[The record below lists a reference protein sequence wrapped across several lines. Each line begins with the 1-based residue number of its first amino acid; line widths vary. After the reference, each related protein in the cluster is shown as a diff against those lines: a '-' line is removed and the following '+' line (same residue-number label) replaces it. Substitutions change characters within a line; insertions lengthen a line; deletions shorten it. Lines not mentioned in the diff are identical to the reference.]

1 MGVDREGTTIAV
13 VGMGCRFPQAESV
26 EEYWSNLVGNR
37 DCVTPVPRERFD
49 IESVYAP
56 QPGTP
61 GRTVSRHGGF
71 LNDPFA
77 FDPGFFEIS
86 PAEAASMDP
95 QHRLL
100 LPVVREALE
109 GAGILPSALA
119 RTATG
124 VYIGQATAD
133 YAHENHVE
141 THDLREA
148 TGSHIRAMGSG
159 RVSYDLD
166 LRGPSLTV
174 DTACSSSLV
183 AVHMARQGLLTGETD
198 LAIAGGV
205 NLILSPLDAVAYSQ
219 AAMLSPEGRCKFGD
233 SAANGFV
240 RSEGVGVVVLAR
252 LCDAEAAGY
261 PVLALL
267 PGSAVTNDGRDSGS
281 LIKPS
286 EAGQVTL
293 IERACRDAGVTTEQ
307 LDYIEAHGTGTPVGD
322 SVELRALAA
331 IARER
336 GPRNG
341 PLRTGSVK
349 SNIGHT
355 EAAAGIAGLIKAV
368 LIAHHGVIP
377 GSLHVREPQTA
388 LTDSAGAVQVVAHN
402 EELAASRERTLVG
415 VSSFGLS
422 GTNAH
427 VVVAEA
433 AGREAGTRHGN
444 TELPPARPT
453 HLLVLSARSRTAL
466 LRLASD
472 YAGFLS
478 PGGAGSELPLWDIC
492 ATAALH
498 RDAHPYRLWATGTDH
513 EDMAQALRT
522 LAQGGDSDRAG
533 LGEAGFG
540 GAKRTVFV
548 FPGQG
553 SQWAGMG
560 QSLLRSTPAFE
571 TAINACDELVRAE
584 TGRSVTEALADG
596 VIGDDIAEV
605 QPILWAMEV
614 ALAATWRDMGVDPVV
629 CVGHSMGEVAAAT
642 VTGALPPAD
651 AAAVICRRSAL
662 MRRTV
667 GQGAMMSADVS
678 AEQAADLVAAEK
690 DVCVAAENAPSS
702 TILAGDAAALRRIGQ
717 RLEQAGVFHRIVRVN
732 VASHS
737 PAMDPLRDDLLAALA
752 GIAPVDGAV
761 PLYSTARDTLLGGAE
776 LDAGYWMENLR
787 QPVRFLDGIRHLV
800 KEGDNA
806 FVEVSPHPVLQMAI
820 DDVVREAGAASG
832 AVSSTT
838 RKSCEEPLL
847 LARSLGAFFA
857 MGGSVDWERWFRGKA
872 RQTSLPHY
880 SWDREFL
887 RRETAVPRTPDEA
900 GGRTADIT
908 TDLTDAMVSL
918 HGLQAIP
925 PVVHLAALHEAV
937 SATAGGGTVTL
948 EQAEVKE
955 MAEPSE
961 EGETTLR
968 VHVGAT
974 PGRTVAT
981 VRAAHD
987 ASRTALVAHVRV
999 EDEDAVDQQQS
1010 LRRLDAALARCRT
1023 PRTSAQFTE
1032 DLISRGYAIGP
1043 RIQTLQRLWHRDGEA
1058 VALVRSPHTPSHA
1071 AWESCL
1077 LVLLAC
1083 VADNAYTVTS
1093 FGRVRFHRP
1102 LTGDVWV
1109 RALLTPGDS
1118 GRTAVAHVSVLDSQG
1133 LPVAEFGGIELRRV
1147 APPLRGGVPDGY
1159 GLSSTVRKS
1168 ARRLAAATRA
1178 WGRPRPVRTRLP
1190 RAAAGFPATAA
1201 HPSAGKPAGGPAEPL
1216 GAIPSPRAGDQR
1228 PPLAVPEDA
1237 GALFL
1242 AQVSHVLGLP
1252 VERLDPRRSL
1262 RDYGIDSLSAAKLRI
1277 RFRHATDRDVAL
1289 SRLLSNSTLKEL
1301 VTHVSSLQPA
1311 P

>member
-1 MGVDREGTTIAV
+1 MGI
-13 VGMGCRFPQAESV
+13 GCRFPQAESV
-26 EEYWSNLVGNR
+26 EEYWSNLVGNK
-37 DCVTPVPRERFD
+37 DCITPIPPERFD
-49 IESVYAP
+49 VEAVYAP

-61 GRTVSRHGGF
+61 GRTVSRYGGF

-77 FDPGFFEIS
+77 FDPGFFGIS

-109 GAGILPSALA
+109 GAGIRPSALA
-119 RTATG
+119 GTTAG

-133 YAHENHVE
+133 YAHESRVE

-183 AVHMARQGLLTGETD
+183 AVHMARQGLLAGETD

-240 RSEGVGVVVLAR
+240 RSEGIGVVVLAR
-252 LCDAEAAGY
+252 LADAERAGY

-267 PGSAVTNDGRDSGS
+267 KGSAVTNDGRDSGS
-281 LIKPS
+281 LIKPAES
-286 EAGQVTL
+286 GQVTL
-293 IERACRDAGVTTEQ
+293 VERACRAAGVTPEE

-322 SVELRALAA
+322 AVELRALAT
-331 IARER
+331 IARRR
-336 GPRNG
+336 GPQHG

-377 GSLHVREPQTA
+377 GSLHFRDPQPA
-388 LTDSAGAVQVVAHN
+388 VADAGGAVQVVAHN
-402 EELAASRERTLVG
+402 EAPAAGGKRALVG

-427 VVVAEA
+427 VVVAA
-433 AGREAGTRHGN
+433 AAPGEAGMPHDR
-444 TELPPARPT
+444 TELPPDRPT
-453 HLLVLSARSRTAL
+453 HLLVLSARSRAAL
-466 LRLASD
+466 LRLAGD
-472 YAGFLS
+472 YAAHLS
-478 PGGAGSELPLWDIC
+478 PGGPGNELPLWDVC

-498 RDAHPYRLWATGTDH
+498 RDAHPYRLWATGADH
-513 EDMAQALRT
+513 DEMAQALRT
-522 LAQGGDSDRAG
+522 LAQDGDTDRAG

-540 GAKRTVFV
+540 SGKRTVFV

-560 QSLLRSTPAFE
+560 QSLLSSTPAFKA
-571 TAINACDELVRAE
+571 AIAACDAIVRAE
-584 TGRSVTEALADG
+584 TGLSVTKSLTDG
-596 VIGDDIAEV
+596 TIGDDIAEV

-614 ALAATWRDMGVDPVV
+614 ALAATWQDMGVDPAV
-629 CVGHSMGEVAAAT
+629 CVGHSMGEVAAAA
-642 VTGALPPAD
+642 VTGALSPAD
-651 AAAVICRRSAL
+651 AAAVICRRSTL

-667 GQGAMMSADVS
+667 GQGAMMSVEVS
-678 AEQAADLVAAEK
+678 AEQARDFIDAEK

-702 TILAGDAAALRRIGQ
+702 TILAGDAAALRRIGR
-717 RLEQAGVFHRIVRVN
+717 RLDEVGVFHRIVRVN

-752 GIAPVDGAV
+752 GLRPGDGAV
-761 PLYSTARDTLLGGAE
+761 PLYSTARDALLAGAE
-776 LDAGYWMENLR
+776 LNAGYWMENLR
-787 QPVRFLDGIRHLV
+787 QPVRFLDGIRRLV

-806 FVEVSPHPVLQMAI
+806 FVEVSPHAVLQMAI
-820 DDVVREAGAASG
+820 DDIAREAGAASC
-832 AVSSTT
+832 AVASTT
-838 RKSCEEPLL
+838 RESRDESLA

-857 MGGSVDWERWFRGKA
+857 MGGKVDWERWFRGKA
-872 RQTSLPHY
+872 RQVALPRY
-880 SWDREFL
+880 AWDREVL
-887 RRETAVPRTPDEA
+887 RREAAAPRTPDEA
-900 GGRTADIT
+900 GSRITDIT
-908 TDLTDAMVSL
+908 MDLTDATVAL
-918 HGLQAIP
+918 HGLEAIP

-937 SATAGGGTVTL
+937 STTAGAGTVTL
-948 EQAEVKE
+948 ERAEVKE
-955 MAEPSE
+955 VVGPSG

-968 VHVGAT
+968 VRV
-974 PGRTVAT
+974 RTTGSRMTAT
-981 VRAAHD
+981 VHPAHD
-987 ASRTALVAHVRV
+987 AGRTALAADVHV
-999 EDEDAVDQQQS
+999 EDGQAPDQQQS
-1010 LRRLDAALARCRT
+1010 LRQLDAALARCQT
-1023 PRTSAQFTE
+1023 PRTSAQFAE
-1032 DLISRGYAIGP
+1032 DLVGRGYTIGS
-1043 RIQTLQRLWHRDGEA
+1043 RVQTLQRLWRRDGEA
-1058 VALVRSPHTPSHA
+1058 VALVRSPHGSPHA

-1077 LVLLAC
+1077 LVLLSCTANDAYV
-1083 VADNAYTVTS
+1083 VAS

-1102 LTGDVWV
+1102 LTGEVWV
-1109 RALLTPGDS
+1109 RALVTTKDS
-1118 GRTAVAHVSVLDSQG
+1118 GRTAVGHVSVLDSQG
-1133 LPVAEFGGIELRRV
+1133 RRVADFAGVELRRV
-1147 APPLRGGVPDGY
+1147 EPVPLGGA
-1159 GLSSTVRKS
+1159 LSRDVFSNTVRRSVRRLVSS
-1168 ARRLAAATRA
+1168 ARTLRRPHPVRPRRPRAVAGFTAPATR
-1178 WGRPRPVRTRLP
+1178 
-1190 RAAAGFPATAA
+1190 
-1201 HPSAGKPAGGPAEPL
+1201 SAGMPESGPTGSL
-1216 GAIPSPRAGDQR
+1216 GAIPAQRANDEPLPASAPGDT
-1228 PPLAVPEDA
+1228 

-1242 AQVSHVLGLP
+1242 TQASQVLGVP
-1252 VERLDPRRSL
+1252 SERLDLRRSL

-1277 RFRHATDRDVAL
+1277 SFRSATDRDISL
-1289 SRLLSNSTLKEL
+1289 SRLLSDSALRDL
-1301 VTHVSSLQPA
+1301 VSEVNSLQPT

>member
-1 MGVDREGTTIAV
+1 MGAGRESTTIAV

-26 EEYWSNLVGNR
+26 EEYWSNLLGNR
-37 DCVTPVPRERFD
+37 DCVTPVPPERFD
-49 IESVYAP
+49 VEAVYAP
-56 QPGTP
+56 RPGTP
-61 GRTVSRHGGF
+61 GRTASRHGGF
-71 LNDPFA
+71 LSDPFA
-77 FDPGFFEIS
+77 FDPEFFEIS

-109 GAGILPSALA
+109 GAGIRPSALA
-119 RTATG
+119 GTNAG

-133 YAHENHVE
+133 YAHESRVE

-219 AAMLSPEGRCKFGD
+219 AAMLSPEGRCKFAD
-233 SAANGFV
+233 VAANGFV

-252 LCDAEAAGY
+252 LGDAERAGY

-267 PGSAVTNDGRDSGS
+267 RGSAVTNDGRDSGS
-281 LIKPS
+281 LIKPAES
-286 EAGQVTL
+286 GQITL
-293 IERACRDAGVTTEQ
+293 IERACRDAGITPEQ

-322 SVELRALAA
+322 AVELRALAA
-331 IARER
+331 VARGR
-336 GPRNG
+336 GPRRG

-368 LIAHHGVIP
+368 LIAHRGVIP
-377 GSLHVREPQTA
+377 GSLHVRDLQSA
-388 LTDSAGAVQVVAHN
+388 VTDSAGAVHVVERN
-402 EELAASRERTLVG
+402 ETLADGGRALVG

-433 AGREAGTRHGN
+433 TRREADTPHGG
-444 TELPPARPT
+444 TELPPSRPT
-453 HLLVLSARSRTAL
+453 HLLVLSARSHAAL
-466 LRLASD
+466 LRLAGD
-472 YAGFLS
+472 YADYLS
-478 PGGAGSELPLWDIC
+478 PGGPGGELPLWDLC

-498 RDAHPYRLWATGTDH
+498 RDAHPYRLWATGADH
-513 EDMAQALRT
+513 GEVAQALRT
-522 LAQGGDSDRAG
+522 LARGGDTDRAG

-540 GAKRTVFV
+540 SGKRTVFV

-560 QSLLRSTPAFE
+560 QSLLRSAPPFE
-571 TAINACDELVRAE
+571 AAIAACDAVVRAE
-584 TGRSVTEALADG
+584 TGRSVTQTLTDG
-596 VIGDDIAEV
+596 AVGEDVAEV

-614 ALAATWRDMGVDPVV
+614 ALAAVWRDMGVDPAA
-629 CVGHSMGEVAAAT
+629 CIGHSMGEVAAAA
-642 VTGALPPAD
+642 VTGALSPAD

-667 GQGAMMSADVS
+667 GQGAMMSVDVS
-678 AEQAADLVAAEK
+678 AEQARDLVAAEQ

-702 TILAGDAAALRRIGQ
+702 TILAGDAAALGRIGG
-717 RLEQAGVFHRIVRVN
+717 RLDEAGVFHRIVRVN

-752 GIAPVDGAV
+752 GLTPGDGAV
-761 PLYSTARDTLLGGAE
+761 PLYSTARDTLLAGAE
-776 LDAGYWMENLR
+776 LDAAYWMENLR
-787 QPVRFLDGIRHLV
+787 QPVRFLDGIRNLV
-800 KEGDNA
+800 KEGDIA

-820 DDVVREAGAASG
+820 DDIVREAGATSG
-832 AVSSTT
+832 VVASTT
-838 RKSCEEPLL
+838 RKSCEEPLA

-857 MGGSVDWERWFRGKA
+857 MGGEVDWERWFRGKA
-872 RQTSLPHY
+872 RHVPLPRY
-880 SWDREFL
+880 SWEREVL
-887 RRETAVPRTPDEA
+887 RRAAA
-900 GGRTADIT
+900 GPGAPEEPGARITDIT

-918 HGLQAIP
+918 HGFEAVP

-948 EQAEVKE
+948 EQVEVRE
-955 MAEPSE
+955 AVDPSE
-961 EGETTLR
+961 GGETTLR
-968 VHVGAT
+968 VQVRAT
-974 PGRTVAT
+974 PGRMVAT
-981 VRAAHD
+981 VHPAHD
-987 ASRTALVAHVRV
+987 TARTALVAHVRV
-999 EDEDAVDQQQS
+999 EDEEAADQQQA
-1010 LRRLDAALARCRT
+1010 LRRLDAALARCRS
-1023 PRTSAQFTE
+1023 PRTSAQFAE
-1032 DLISRGYAIGP
+1032 DLIGRGYAIGS
-1043 RIQTLQRLWHRDGEA
+1043 RIQTLRRMWRRDGEA
-1058 VALVRSPHTPSHA
+1058 VALVASPHSSPHA

-1083 VADNAYTVTS
+1083 VADDAYVVTS

-1102 LTGDVWV
+1102 LAGEVWV
-1109 RALLTPGDS
+1109 RALVTPQDS
-1118 GRTAVAHVSVLDSQG
+1118 GRTAVAHVSVLDAQG
-1133 LPVAEFGGIELRRV
+1133 RPVAEFGGIELRRV
-1147 APPLRGGVPDGY
+1147 APVHPGAGRA
-1159 GLSSTVRKS
+1159 GLAGDELPRIIRKS
-1168 ARRLAAATRA
+1168 ARRLAAAARTLR
-1178 WGRPRPVRTRLP
+1178 GPRPARRPLP
-1190 RAAAGFPATAA
+1190 RSTADCPARTASAAGTPE
-1201 HPSAGKPAGGPAEPL
+1201 GGVTGTL
-1216 GAIPSPRAGDQR
+1216 GAIPPQR
-1228 PPLAVPEDA
+1228 TADERPSTGSSQDTGAV
-1237 GALFL
+1237 FL
-1242 AQVSHVLGLP
+1242 AQAAQVLGLP
-1252 VERLDPRRSL
+1252 AGRLDLRRSL
-1262 RDYGIDSLSAAKLRI
+1262 RDYGIDSLSAAKLRVG
-1277 RFRHATDRDVAL
+1277 FRRATDQDIAL
-1289 SRLLSNSTLKEL
+1289 SRLLGDSSLKEL
-1301 VTHVSSLQPA
+1301 VSEVSLQPA